1 MSDPGDEMFD
11 HEGYPQAEPYLVAHV
26 VRGEPAFDIAIRL
39 QIGDEEGWII
49 PTSGHR
55 AYPYWACQLII
66 DNEPIQDNPITPRHP
81 WIRMQDDL
89 AVPPAPDGWPDHY
102 QTHAAK
108 GTGLITNLAERLGLI
123 PKGRINRR

>member
-1 MSDPGDEMFD
+1 MSDPGDEIFD
-11 HEGYPQAEPYLVAHV
+11 HEGYPQAEPYLICHL
-26 VRGEPAFDIAIRL
+26 VRGEAAFDIAIRL

-55 AYPYWACQLII
+55 AYPYWFKPLEMLSYETGIGYTEAQVFVT
-66 DNEPIQDNPITPRHP
+66 QD
-81 WIRMQDDL
+81 
-89 AVPPAPDGWPDHY
+89 VPSAPDGWPDHY

-123 PKGRINRR
+123 PKVRINRR